1 MLGELVMDLLTAA
14 DPKDKERAYRRLE
27 KVGVD
32 RRTADLMVAEFY
44 KEPRREGIEN
54 GRKTERSHR

>member
-1 MLGELVMDLLTAA
+1 MLMDLVMDLVEAV

-32 RRTADLMVAEFY
+32 RKTADIMAAEFY
-44 KEPRREGIEN
+44 KEEQ
-54 GRKTERSHR
+54 K

>member
-32 RRTADLMVAEFY
+32 RRTADLMAAEFY
-44 KEPRREGIEN
+44 KEQGGGGNELVD
-54 GRKTERSHR
+54 ERSR